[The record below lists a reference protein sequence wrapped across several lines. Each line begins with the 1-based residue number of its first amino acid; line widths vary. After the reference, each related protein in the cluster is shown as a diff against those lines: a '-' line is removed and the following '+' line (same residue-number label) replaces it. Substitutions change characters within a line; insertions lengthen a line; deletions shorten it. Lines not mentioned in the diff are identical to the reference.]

1 MSRFEFIFVLVS
13 IIAGL
18 ALAHL
23 LSGLTRSRRGPER
36 KIDIAHVAFSFA
48 IIVLLITVWWATF
61 RWEDYE
67 NWTFIEF
74 SLVCGYISLFYVMA
88 VILYPSQSAV
98 VPQFSDVRMR
108 FYATFVFYCV
118 VEIAV
123 NYIRDGFFSPWYYL
137 PMMIHLIA
145 LSGAGLILRR
155 KRFDQGFAVWLCV
168 LNFSWPFI
176 ARMTG

>member
-1 MSRFEFIFVLVS
+1 MSRFEFIFVLIS

-23 LSGLTRSRRGPER
+23 LSGLTRSRRGPDG
-36 KIDIAHVAFSFA
+36 KIDIAYVAFSFA
-48 IIVLLITVWWATF
+48 TVVLLITVWWATF

-98 VPQFSDVRMR
+98 VPQFSDVCTQ
-108 FYATFVFYCV
+108 FYRACFLQR
-118 VEIAV
+118 A
-123 NYIRDGFFSPWYYL
+123 R
-137 PMMIHLIA
+137 A
-145 LSGAGLILRR
+145 RR
-155 KRFDQGFAVWLCV
+155 
-168 LNFSWPFI
+168 
-176 ARMTG
+176 